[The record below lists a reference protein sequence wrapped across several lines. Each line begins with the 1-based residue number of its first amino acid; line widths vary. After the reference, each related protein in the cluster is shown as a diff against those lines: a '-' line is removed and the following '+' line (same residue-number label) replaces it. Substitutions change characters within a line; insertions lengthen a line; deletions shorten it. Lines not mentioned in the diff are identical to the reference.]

1 MAKKSTS
8 VAYGTQLKFKKMRSN
23 HPIRSRYMA
32 AVLAILLGFA
42 GVHHFYLNNF
52 VKGLLMIVL
61 TAVCVVIDILG
72 ILQFSF
78 VIIPVVISVLTG
90 LIYLMKSD
98 AAFAKSNHVR
108 TI

>member
-1 MAKKSTS
+1 MAKNSTT
-8 VAYGTQLKFKKMRSN
+8 VAYGTELKFRKMRSN
-23 HPIRSRYMA
+23 HPVRSRYMA

-52 VKGLLMIVL
+52 IKGLLMIVL
-61 TAVCVVIDILG
+61 TAVCVVVDILG
-72 ILQFSF
+72 ILQFRF
-78 VIIPVVISVLTG
+78 IIIPVVISVLTG
-90 LIYLMKSD
+90 LIYLVKSD